1 MQSKLQKKI
10 GAHFDPVKAE
20 RRRRLPP
27 RVGLPSCLV
36 NDGWWLLSL
45 PLQFSRINQPDQPK
59 KDAPN
64 VQRSP

>member
-1 MQSKLQKKI
+1 MQSKLQRNV
-10 GAHFDPVKAE
+10 GVRFYPVKKE

-45 PLQFSRINQPDQPK
+45 PLQPSRVIQPDQPK
-59 KDAPN
+59 KGASN
-64 VQRSP
+64 VQHSP